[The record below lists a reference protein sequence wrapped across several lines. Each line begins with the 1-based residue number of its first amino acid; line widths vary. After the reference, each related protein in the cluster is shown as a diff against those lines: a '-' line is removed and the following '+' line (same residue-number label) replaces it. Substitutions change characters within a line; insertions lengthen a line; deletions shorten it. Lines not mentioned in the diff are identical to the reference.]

1 LQCEEVAT
9 TNSFFEFVV
18 GFCHGERPTARK
30 GACRGYPLTA
40 ESSQEEI
47 MEAATLI
54 QGLKPGKLLID
65 GRHED
70 AVSGK
75 AIPVM
80 NPATGEQLTTVPD
93 AAAPDVDRAVR
104 AARHTFEAGVWR
116 NMNASRR
123 EKIIWRIGELIEK
136 NKEELG
142 MLESLNNGKTFREA
156 LRGDI
161 PPSGDIFYYY
171 AGWTRRIYGETIPV
185 DGNYL
190 NYTLREPVGV
200 VGMITAWNYPLLLA
214 AWKVAPALATG
225 CSMVIKPS
233 EMTPLTTLKLAEYCV
248 EAGVPE
254 GVVNVVTGY
263 GPSAGEA
270 LARHMEVD
278 KIAFTGSIRTAR
290 SLLKAAAES
299 NLKRLSLELGGKSP
313 NIIFPD
319 ADLDRAAKAAFWGI
333 YANKGEVCS
342 AGSRLLVHEAVYDN
356 FVTGLAERAKRM
368 TVGNPLDPSTEMG
381 SQISQTQMERILGY
395 IEAGK
400 QEGARL
406 LCGGER
412 DSEGDKAKGYFVKP
426 TIFAD
431 VKPRMKIA
439 QEEIFGPVLAALKF
453 KDAEQAAEIAN
464 STVYGLVSSIWTRDI
479 GVAHRLARQIK
490 AGSVWINDYN
500 CFDSASPFGG
510 YKQSGFGREMGAHAL
525 ESYTQVKSVWV
536 ALDQ

>member
-1 LQCEEVAT
+1 
-9 TNSFFEFVV
+9 
-18 GFCHGERPTARK
+18 
-30 GACRGYPLTA
+30 
-40 ESSQEEI
+40 
-47 MEAATLI
+47 MEATAI
-54 QGLKPGKLLID
+54 IKGLKPGKLFID
-65 GRHED
+65 GKYED

-75 AIPVM
+75 TIPVI

-93 AAAPDVDRAVR
+93 ASAEDVDRSVR
-104 AARHTFEAGVWR
+104 SARRTFESGVWR
-116 NMNASRR
+116 NMKVSER
-123 EKIIWRIGELIEK
+123 EKIIWRVGELIEK

-161 PPSGDIFYYY
+161 PPSWDIFYYY
-171 AGWTRRIYGETIPV
+171 AGWTRKIYGETIPV
-185 DGNYL
+185 DGDYL

-200 VGMITAWNYPLLLA
+200 VGMVTAWNYPMLLA

-233 EMTPLTTLKLAEYCV
+233 EMTPLTTMKLAEYCV

-263 GPSAGEA
+263 GPTAGEA

-278 KIAFTGSIRTAR
+278 KIAFTGSVRTAR
-290 SLLKAAAES
+290 ALLKASADS

-313 NIIFPD
+313 NIVFAD
-319 ADLDRAAKAAFWGI
+319 ADLERAVNSAFWGI

-342 AGSRLLVHEAVYDN
+342 AGSRLLVHEKIYDE
-356 FVTGLAERAKRM
+356 FVNTLAERARKM
-368 TVGNPLDPSTEMG
+368 KVGNPLDPSSEMG
-381 SQISQTQMERILGY
+381 AQISKTQMERILGY
-395 IEAGK
+395 IESGK
-400 QEGARL
+400 QDRARL
-406 LCGGER
+406 VCGGER
-412 DSEGDKAKGYFVKP
+412 DVEGDKARGYYIKP

-431 VKPRMKIA
+431 VTAQMKVA
-439 QEEIFGPVLAALKF
+439 QEEIFGPVLVALKF
-453 KDAEQAAEIAN
+453 KDEQEAAEIAN
-464 STVYGLVSSIWTRDI
+464 STIYGLVSAVWTRDI
-479 GVAHRLARQIK
+479 RVAHRMARNIK

-536 ALDQ
+536 SLA